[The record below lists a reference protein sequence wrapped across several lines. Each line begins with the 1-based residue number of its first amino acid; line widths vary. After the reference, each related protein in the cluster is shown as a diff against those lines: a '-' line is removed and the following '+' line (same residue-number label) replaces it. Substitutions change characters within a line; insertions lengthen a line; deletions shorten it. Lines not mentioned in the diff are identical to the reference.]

1 MSVDT
6 SDFNAYGSFKQSL
19 VRDVFYFCCHDLEVE
34 LVISAAFEINVGRYL
49 LLKYYVYNYRNT
61 SSLSHPSR
69 L

>member
-1 MSVDT
+1 MCVDT
-6 SDFNAYGSFKQSL
+6 RAANDCESLQSL
-19 VRDVFYFCCHDLEVE
+19 VRDVFYFCCHNLEVE
-34 LVISAAFEINVGRYL
+34 LVISAAFEINVGRYS